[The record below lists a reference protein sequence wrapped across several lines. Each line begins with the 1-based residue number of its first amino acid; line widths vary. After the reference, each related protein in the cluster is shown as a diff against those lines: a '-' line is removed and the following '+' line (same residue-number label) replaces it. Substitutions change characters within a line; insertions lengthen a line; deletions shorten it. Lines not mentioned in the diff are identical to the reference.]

1 MDKAEALR
9 SIRFDLLEYIQEK
22 VIVDFDNDGRLPVE
36 FARKRKKHNI
46 NKVIGFFKT
55 RSNRQINA
63 FLIETEAE
71 EVYFL
76 YFHFLNSYSESS
88 VNSGYWVLSFRI
100 LDDRELMA
108 LYKRDR
114 KMLLNMTLKRVV
126 DFHGHL
132 CPDLVVG
139 AKVSEYAQ
147 KLFPDSGFS
156 LIAENSTSAIDAI
169 QILLGITIGNQ
180 RLKVM
185 DFGKH
190 NYTLTLKDKQKAFML
205 SLKKLRYNDE
215 DEYRILS
222 NKIRSSEAT
231 IDEVVSFQRI
241 LDNRS
246 KKLLELNLDELFVL
260 KEVAWESPFVEMPT
274 LYCTCRS
281 CGQEVLVDFVVTYHD
296 NVYCMRCFQRI
307 NTGCT
312 RYRLH

>member
-1 MDKAEALR
+1 MDAAEALR

-46 NKVIGFFKT
+46 NKVIGFFRT
-55 RSNRQINA
+55 RSNLPINA
-63 FLIETEAE
+63 FLVKTGDE

-76 YFHFLNSYSESS
+76 YFHFMDSISRSPFNI
-88 VNSGYWVLSFRI
+88 GCWVLSFRI
-100 LDDRELMA
+100 LHDHELMA
-108 LYKRDR
+108 LYRRER

-132 CPDLVVG
+132 CPELVVG

-147 KLFPDSGFS
+147 KLLPGRGFS

-190 NYTLTLKDKQKAFML
+190 NYTFTLKDKQKAFML
-205 SLKKLRYNDE
+205 SLKKLRYNDG

-231 IDEVVSFQRI
+231 IDEVVDFQRL
-241 LDNRS
+241 LDHRS
-246 KKLLELNLDELFVL
+246 RTLLELNFDELFDL
-260 KEVAWESPFVEMPT
+260 NEVEWKKAFAEMPS
-274 LYCTCRS
+274 LYCTCLS
-281 CGQEVLVDFVVTYHD
+281 CGQEVLADFAVEYHD
-296 NVYCMRCFQRI
+296 NLYCMRCFQQI
-307 NTGCT
+307 NTGCA
-312 RYRLH
+312 RCSLH